1 MKTAALGRL
10 TDSANY
16 TGSHKQRFDESGQ
29 GRGIEGRKDGEGS
42 GYVHGYANKNTYDK
56 SH

>member
-1 MKTAALGRL
+1 M
-10 TDSANY
+10 
-16 TGSHKQRFDESGQ
+16 RFDESGR
-29 GRGIEGRKDGEGS
+29 GRGIEGRKDQNDPS